1 MLTWAVNTMVV
12 SLGSVRNTRIPAQHR
27 VVVSLGVTATGCMVM
42 LGGTAG
48 GRGGEGR
55 GGEGE
60 GVWLV
65 AHVVSANV

>member
-48 GRGGEGR
+48 GRGR

-60 GVWLV
+60 GRGGGGSVQ
-65 AHVVSANV
+65 